1 MEQTQSAYDVLGS
14 LPVGE
19 IKYSYYFESDMYPV
33 GEDIGTIPGKD
44 MMPYACQRHD
54 FYNMGHDKFD

>member
-1 MEQTQSAYDVLGS
+1 MQTTYSVMIHPLGIF
-14 LPVGE
+14 L
-19 IKYSYYFESDMYPV
+19 I